1 MEGRRS
7 AMFRWLTK
15 HGETETPV
23 STITFFAVNGLLDD
37 CILQRSGG
45 KKKRMIYDT
54 EKTGK
59 RILWIREKQRVSRLR
74 IDEIKELIK
83 ANIEKAAKSSS

>member
-7 AMFRWLTK
+7 AVFKWLTE

-37 CILQRSGG
+37 CIIKGPMGNSR
-45 KKKRMIYDT
+45 KTHIIYDV
-54 EKTGK
+54 EKAGK
-59 RILWIREKQRVSRLR
+59 RILWIREKQRVHRLY

-83 ANIEKAAKSSS
+83 KDPEKAFAK

>member
-7 AMFRWLTK
+7 AVFNWLVE

-37 CILQRSGG
+37 CIVERPLAGQR
-45 KKKRMIYDT
+45 KHIIYNV
-54 EKTGK
+54 EKAGK
-59 RILWIREKQRVSRLR
+59 RILWIRQKQRVSRLR
-74 IDEIKELIK
+74 IDEIRELIK
-83 ANIEKAAKSSS
+83 QGKAE

>member
-7 AMFRWLTK
+7 DVFKWLTE

-37 CILQRSGG
+37 CILQRAEG
-45 KKKRMIYDT
+45 KKKHIIYDT

-83 ANIEKAAKSSS
+83 ADIEKAAKSSS